1 MRVVNR
7 KNTNVIIAEKHS
19 PQSTYTASDHKNSV
33 VTLAERKAE
42 ESRELMILTD
52 NVLNADEYS
61 DAISIQVPKG
71 ATLAEIASVE
81 DAGYE
86 DVYNMEVET
95 DHNFAVNGGY
105 IVHNCM
111 DAVRY
116 MMYTVVR
123 REARYE

>member
-1 MRVVNR
+1 ML
-7 KNTNVIIAEKHS
+7 TGNVLYADKHS
-19 PQSTYTASDHKNSV
+19 DATSIPLSKDVTY
-33 VTLAERKAE
+33 
-42 ESRELMILTD
+42 
-52 NVLNADEYS
+52 
-61 DAISIQVPKG
+61 
-71 ATLAEIASVE
+71 AEIEIESIE

-123 REARYE
+123 REMRYE